1 MMAKTNK
8 GKKVVP
14 VKKHSRSLPGKKH
27 KTVPVRPHK
36 RSTPN

>member
-1 MMAKTNK
+1 MAKTDK

-14 VKKHSRSLPGKKH
+14 VKPYSYKRSG
-27 KTVPVRPHK
+27 KTVKVKRHK

>member
-1 MMAKTNK
+1 MAKTEE

-14 VKKHSRSLPGKKH
+14 VKAYTRKGPNGKPIK
-27 KTVPVRPHK
+27 VSPHK

>member
-1 MMAKTNK
+1 MAKTQK

-14 VKKHSRSLPGKKH
+14 VKKHSRSIPGKKG
-27 KTVPVRPHK
+27 KVPVRPHK

>member
-1 MMAKTNK
+1 MAKTKTGNKGK

-14 VKKHSRSLPGKKH
+14 VKSYTRNGKKV
-27 KTVPVRPHK
+27 KGHK

>member
-1 MMAKTNK
+1 MAKTKK

-14 VKKHSRSLPGKKH
+14 VKPYHKKVGGKK
-27 KTVPVRPHK
+27 VPVRGHK

>member
-1 MMAKTNK
+1 MSKTNK

-14 VKKHSRSLPGKKH
+14 VKKHSRLLLGRKH
-27 KTVPVRPHK
+27 TSVPVRPHK

>member
-1 MMAKTNK
+1 MAKTNK

-14 VKKHSRSLPGKKH
+14 VKPYTRKVGGKTIRVK
-27 KTVPVRPHK
+27 KHK